1 LTSITFHGGVN
12 DIGGNKFL
20 VEDKGTR
27 ILMDFGMSF
36 TDEGKF
42 FSQFMNARTSNS
54 LADLFELG
62 ILPNIPGMYRTDF
75 TKHMELGGDEK
86 TTIDAVLLTHA
97 HVDHC
102 KYISLLRPEIPIYC
116 SEASKL
122 IMQNY
127 DETGSDQYLTMK
139 EKFQIYENRNGEISR
154 AIGDKVKIPR
164 NIQVFEEGK
173 EFSIDSIYVEPM
185 PVDHSIPGVDAFI
198 LHTSSGSIANTGDL
212 RFHGRR
218 KDDTEKFVE
227 RCGESSLDLILCEG
241 TRVEKE
247 KSMTEYDIESISTKI
262 INETEQL
269 VIVGYP
275 IRDLDR
281 LMSFYLA
288 AKASGRFL
296 VIDVKQ
302 AYLLK
307 LFSSSAHFSKLY
319 PAPSDKHIK
328 IFIPRGT
335 WSLLDK
341 DLSKF
346 SERQL
351 EMDYSWWQR
360 EFLTYP
366 NAIDYRDVA
375 SHQKELIFYC
385 SDFNLQNLIDV
396 KPNPGSSYIRSL
408 TEPFDL
414 EMELKEEQIRNW
426 FEHFGVIT
434 KERDWHQVHVSG
446 HGDGTQIKH
455 VIDGANAKTLIPIHT
470 QHDEYHKK
478 WHSNVHTVNKH
489 GIYDLSN

>member
-1 LTSITFHGGVN
+1 MTGITFHGGVN

-36 TDEGKF
+36 TEEGKY
-42 FSQFMNARTSNS
+42 FSQFMSARTSNN
-54 LADLFELG
+54 LADYFALG
-62 ILPNIPGMYRTDF
+62 ILPNIPGMYRTDY
-75 TKHMELGGDEK
+75 TRHMELGGDEK
-86 TTIDAVLLTHA
+86 TSIDGVLLTHA

-102 KYISLLRPEIPIYC
+102 KYISLLRPDIPIYC

-127 DETGSDQYLTMK
+127 DDTGSDQYLTLK
-139 EKFQIYENRNGEISR
+139 ERFQIYTNKKGEVSR
-154 AIGDKVKIPR
+154 AQGDKVKIPR

-173 EFSIDSIYVEPM
+173 PFSIDSVDVVPM

-227 RCGESSLDLILCEG
+227 KCGDSSLDLILCEG
-241 TRVEKE
+241 TRIAETQ
-247 KSMTEYDIESISTKI
+247 SITEYDVESISTKI

-269 VIVGYP
+269 VICGYP

-288 AKASGRFL
+288 AKNSGRYL
-296 VIDVKQ
+296 VIDLKQ

-307 LFSSSAHFSKLY
+307 LFSASSNFSNLY
-319 PAPSDKHIK
+319 PAPNDKNIK
-328 IFIPRGT
+328 IFIPRGK

-341 DLSKF
+341 DLAKF

-351 EMDYSWWQR
+351 EMDYAEWQK

-366 NAIDYRDVA
+366 NAIDYRDV
-375 SHQKELIFYC
+375 SKHQKELVFYC
-385 SDFNLQNLIDV
+385 SDFNLQNLIDIE
-396 KPNPGSSYIRSL
+396 PNPGSSYIRSL
-408 TEPFDL
+408 TEPFDA
-414 EMELKEEQIRNW
+414 EMELKAEQIKNW
-426 FEHFGVIT
+426 FEYFGVIS

-446 HGDGTQIKH
+446 HGDGEQIKH
-455 VIDGANAKTLIPIHT
+455 VIDGANAKKLIPIHT
-470 QHDEYHKK
+470 HHDEYHKK
-478 WHSNVHTVNKH
+478 MHPNVHTVKQH
-489 GIYDLSN
+489 EEYSF

>member
-1 LTSITFHGGVN
+1 MTSITFHGGVN

-20 VEDKGTR
+20 VEDKGTT

-36 TDEGKF
+36 GDEGKF

-54 LADLFELG
+54 LADLFALD
-62 ILPNIPGMYRTDF
+62 ILPNIPGMYRTDY
-75 TKHMELGGDEK
+75 TKHMELGGDEE

-102 KYISLLRPEIPIYC
+102 KYISYLRPEIPIYC

-122 IMQNY
+122 IMKNY
-127 DETGSDQYLTMK
+127 DDTGSDQYLTHK
-139 EKFQIYENRNGEISR
+139 EKFEVYTNRNGELSKKGG
-154 AIGDKVKIPR
+154 ADVKIAR
-164 NIQVFEEGK
+164 DIQVFEDGK
-173 EFSIDSIYVEPM
+173 KFSIDSIDVEPM

-218 KDDTEKFVE
+218 ADDTEKFVQ
-227 RCGESSLDLILCEG
+227 RCGESELDLILCEG
-241 TRVEKE
+241 TRVQKAS
-247 KSMTEYDIESISTKI
+247 SMTEFDVETISTKI

-269 VIVGYP
+269 VICGYP

-288 AKASGRFL
+288 AKNSNRFL
-296 VIDVKQ
+296 VIDLKQ

-307 LFSSSAHFSKLY
+307 LFASSSHFSNLY
-319 PAPSDKHIK
+319 PKPDDTNIK

-346 SERQL
+346 SERL
-351 EMDYSWWQR
+351 LKMDYKEWQK
-360 EFLTYP
+360 EFLDYP

-396 KPNPGSSYIRSL
+396 KPNPNSTYIRSL
-408 TEPFDL
+408 TEPFDF
-414 EMELKEEQIRNW
+414 EMELKEEQIKNW
-426 FEHFGVIT
+426 FEHFGVIS

-446 HGDGTQIKH
+446 HGDSIQLMR
-455 VIDGANAKTLIPIHT
+455 VIDGAKAKKLIPIHT
-470 QHDEYHKK
+470 THDEYHKRM
-478 WHSNVHTVNKH
+478 HPNVHSVNQH
-489 GIYDLSN
+489 GTYEM